1 MAEEREDI
9 EITEGKGGKKKLLI
23 IIIAALVLI
32 GGGVA
37 AFFLMS
43 GGDEQAEEEKVE
55 VKHPPIYYAI
65 EEPFIVNFSEQSK
78 GEVKYM
84 QIKLKV
90 KARSQDVIDAVTLN
104 LPAIQHEL
112 NMLFFSQ
119 NYDELQTVEGTK
131 ALQQACLNTIN
142 EILKNESSVDGQLE
156 AVYFTSFI
164 MQ

>member
-9 EITEGKGGKKKLLI
+9 EIIEGKGGKKKLI
-23 IIIAALVLI
+23 IIIVVALLLI

-37 AFFLMS
+37 AFFMMS
-43 GGDEQAEEEKVE
+43 GGDEPEEEKAE
-55 VKHPPIYYAI
+55 VKQPPIYYAI

-119 NYDELQTVEGTK
+119 NYDELQTIEGTK
-131 ALQQACLNTIN
+131 ALQQSSLNTIN
-142 EILKNESSVDGQLE
+142 EILKNESSVDEQLE

>member
-23 IIIAALVLI
+23 IIVVALLLI
-32 GGGVA
+32 GGGAA
-37 AFFLMS
+37 AFFMMS
-43 GGDEQAEEEKVE
+43 GSDEPEEEKAE
-55 VKHPPIYYAI
+55 VKQPPIYFAI
-65 EEPFIVNFSEQSK
+65 EEAFIVNFSEQSR

-119 NYDELQTVEGTK
+119 NYDELQTIEGTK
-131 ALQQACLNTIN
+131 ALQQSSLNTIN